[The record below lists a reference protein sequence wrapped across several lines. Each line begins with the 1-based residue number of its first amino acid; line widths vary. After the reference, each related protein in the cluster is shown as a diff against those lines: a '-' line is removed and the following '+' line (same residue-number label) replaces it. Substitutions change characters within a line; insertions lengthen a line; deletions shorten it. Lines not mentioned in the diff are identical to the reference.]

1 MKLQGKVAMVT
12 GAAQGIGRE
21 YALRYA
27 REGAAVVIADIREEA
42 ARQVEKEIVSA
53 GGKALAL
60 KADVTDQE
68 QMNQVAKAAADRLG
82 PVDVLLNNAATY
94 FDYEATNQSLEY
106 GRKVMDINV
115 FGIVIAARS
124 AFPYMKERRSGS
136 IINIASVAAW
146 PQKTPYLAE
155 LDTVPIE
162 FYSLS
167 KSAVT
172 FLTRWM
178 AQTLGQYNIRVNGI
192 APGVVL
198 TDATLKLMPE
208 DMVAYFRNQTCLVR
222 DLQPTDLTGTAVFLA
237 SDDSAL
243 MTGQTLVVDAGRI
256 MLT

>member
-124 AFPYMKERRSGS
+124 VFPDMKARRSGS

-146 PQKTPYLAE
+146 PQKTAYLAE

-208 DMVAYFRNQTCLVR
+208 DMIAYFRNQTCLVR

>member
-12 GAAQGIGRE
+12 GASQGIGRE

-124 AFPYMKERRSGS
+124 VFPYMKARRSGS

-155 LDTVPIE
+155 LDTIPIE

-208 DMVAYFRNQTCLVR
+208 DMIAYFRNQTCLVR

>member
-1 MKLQGKVAMVT
+1 MVT

-27 REGAAVVIADIREEA
+27 REGAAVVIADIRDEA

>member
-124 AFPYMKERRSGS
+124 VFPYMKARRSGS

-208 DMVAYFRNQTCLVR
+208 DMIAYFRNQTCLVR

>member
-1 MKLQGKVAMVT
+1 MRLEGKVAMIT

-21 YALRYA
+21 YALRFA

-42 ARQVEKEIVSA
+42 AQRVQSEIESA

-60 KADVTDQE
+60 RADVTDQE
-68 QMNQVAKAAADRLG
+68 QMNQVARSAADKLG

-94 FDYEATNQSLEY
+94 FDYDATNQSLEY
-106 GRKVMDINV
+106 GRRVLDINV

-124 AFPYMKERRSGS
+124 VFPFMKVRRSGS

-146 PQKTPYLAE
+146 PQKTPYVAE

-167 KSAVT
+167 KSAVA

-178 AQTLGQYNIRVNGI
+178 ALSLGQYNIRVNGI
-192 APGVVL
+192 APGVVM

-208 DMVAYFRNQTCLVR
+208 DMIAYFRNQTSLGR
-222 DLQPTDLTGTAVFLA
+222 DLQPSDLAGTAVFLA

>member
-1 MKLQGKVAMVT
+1 MRLQGKVALVT
-12 GAAQGIGRE
+12 GASQGIGRE
-21 YALRYA
+21 YALRFA
-27 REGAAVVIADIREEA
+27 REGAAVVIADIREEQA
-42 ARQVEKEIVSA
+42 KEVEREITAA

-60 KADVTDQE
+60 RGDVTDQE
-68 QMNQVAKAAADRLG
+68 QMNRVAKAGADRFG
-82 PVDVLLNNAATY
+82 PIEVLLNNAATY

-115 FGIVIAARS
+115 FSLVIAARS
-124 AFPYMKERRSGS
+124 VFPGMKARRAGS

-146 PQKTPYLAE
+146 PQKTPYLGE

-192 APGVVL
+192 APGVVM
-198 TDATLKLMPE
+198 TQATLQLMPE
-208 DMVAYFRNQTCLVR
+208 DMIAYFRNQTSLGR

>member
-27 REGAAVVIADIREEA
+27 REGAAVVIADIREEG
-42 ARQVEKEIVSA
+42 ARQVEREIVAA

-68 QMNQVAKAAADRLG
+68 QMNQVARAAADRLG

-94 FDYEATNQSLEY
+94 FDYDATNQSLEY

-124 AFPYMKERRSGS
+124 VFPFMKANRRGS
-136 IINIASVAAW
+136 IINIASTAAW
-146 PQKTPYLAE
+146 PQKTPYVAE
-155 LDTVPIE
+155 LDTIPIE

-198 TDATLKLMPE
+198 TDATLKLMSE
-208 DMVAYFRNQTCLVR
+208 DMISYFRNQTSLGR

-237 SDDSAL
+237 SDDSAM

>member
-1 MKLQGKVAMVT
+1 MKLQDKVAMIT
-12 GAAQGIGRE
+12 GASQGIGRE
-21 YALRYA
+21 YALRFA

-42 ARQVEKEIVSA
+42 AREVEAEIRSA
-53 GGKALAL
+53 GGKALAV
-60 KADVTDQE
+60 KADVTNQE
-68 QMNQVAKAAADRLG
+68 LMNEVAQRAAQQFGA
-82 PVDVLLNNAATY
+82 VDVLLNNAATY
-94 FDYEATNQSLEY
+94 YDYDATNQSLEY

-124 AFPYMKERRSGS
+124 VFPAMKANRRGS

-146 PQKTPYLAE
+146 PQNTPYLGE

-167 KSAVT
+167 KSAVA

-178 AQTLGQYNIRVNGI
+178 AQSLGQYNIRVNGI
-192 APGVVL
+192 APGVVM
-198 TDATLKLMPE
+198 TEATLKLMPE
-208 DMVAYFRNQTCLVR
+208 DMIAYFRNQTALRR
-222 DLQPTDLTGTAVFLA
+222 DLQPTDLAGTAVFLA

>member
-1 MKLQGKVAMVT
+1 MVT

-136 IINIASVAAW
+136 IINVASVAAW

>member
-42 ARQVEKEIVSA
+42 ARQVEREIVAA

-68 QMNQVAKAAADRLG
+68 QMNQVARAAADRLG

-94 FDYEATNQSLEY
+94 FDYDATNQSLEY

-124 AFPYMKERRSGS
+124 VFPSMKANRRGS

-146 PQKTPYLAE
+146 PQKTPYVAE

-208 DMVAYFRNQTCLVR
+208 DMIAYFRNQTSLGR
-222 DLQPTDLTGTAVFLA
+222 DLQPADLTGTAVFLA
-237 SDDSAL
+237 SDDSAM

>member
-1 MKLQGKVAMVT
+1 
-12 GAAQGIGRE
+12 
-21 YALRYA
+21 
-27 REGAAVVIADIREEA
+27 
-42 ARQVEKEIVSA
+42 
-53 GGKALAL
+53 
-60 KADVTDQE
+60 
-68 QMNQVAKAAADRLG
+68 
-82 PVDVLLNNAATY
+82 
-94 FDYEATNQSLEY
+94 
-106 GRKVMDINV
+106 MDINV

-124 AFPYMKERRSGS
+124 VFPFMKANRRGS

-146 PQKTPYLAE
+146 PQNTPYLAE

-178 AQTLGQYNIRVNGI
+178 AQSLGQYNIRVNGI

-208 DMVAYFRNQTCLVR
+208 DMIAYFRNQ
-222 DLQPTDLTGTAVFLA
+222 TAVFLA

>member
-1 MKLQGKVAMVT
+1 MKLQGKVAMIT
-12 GAAQGIGRE
+12 GASQGIGRE
-21 YALRYA
+21 YALRFA

-42 ARQVEKEIVSA
+42 ARKVQDEIAAA

-60 KADVTDQE
+60 AADVTEQD
-68 QMNQVAKAAADRLG
+68 QMNQVAKQGASRFG
-82 PVDVLLNNAATY
+82 PIDVLLNNAATY

-106 GRKVMDINV
+106 GRKVIDINV

-124 AFPYMKERRSGS
+124 VFPFMKANRRGS

-146 PQKTPYLAE
+146 PQTTPYLAE

-198 TDATLKLMPE
+198 TEATLKLMPE
-208 DMVAYFRNQTCLVR
+208 DMIAYFRNQTALKR
-222 DLQPTDLTGTAVFLA
+222 DLQPADLAGTAVFLA

-243 MTGQTLVVDAGRI
+243 MSGQTLVVDAGRI

>member
-1 MKLQGKVAMVT
+1 MKLQGKVAMIT
-12 GAAQGIGRE
+12 GASQGIGRE
-21 YALRYA
+21 YALRFA
-27 REGAAVVIADIREEA
+27 REGAAVAIADIREEA
-42 ARQVEKEIVSA
+42 ARQVEAEITGT
-53 GGKALAL
+53 GGKAIAL
-60 KADVTDQE
+60 RADVTDQE
-68 QMNQVAKAAADRLG
+68 QMNQAAKRATERFG

-94 FDYEATNQSLEY
+94 FDYDATNQSLEY

-124 AFPYMKERRSGS
+124 VFPFMKANRRGS

-146 PQKTPYLAE
+146 PQNTPYLAE

-192 APGVVL
+192 APGVVM

-208 DMVAYFRNQTCLVR
+208 DMIAFFRNQTALRR

-237 SDDSAL
+237 SDDSA
-243 MTGQTLVVDAGRI
+243 MMSGQTLVVDAGRI

>member
-1 MKLQGKVAMVT
+1 MVT

-124 AFPYMKERRSGS
+124 VFPYMKARRSGS

-208 DMVAYFRNQTCLVR
+208 DMIAYFRNQTCLVR
-222 DLQPTDLTGTAVFLA
+222 DLQPTDLTGTAVFLG

>member
-1 MKLQGKVAMVT
+1 MKLQSKVAMIT
-12 GAAQGIGRE
+12 GASQGIGRE

-42 ARQVEKEIVSA
+42 ARQVEAEITGA
-53 GGKALAL
+53 GGKAMAL
-60 KADVTDQE
+60 RADVTDQE
-68 QMNQVAKAAADRLG
+68 QMNQVAKKAAERFG

-124 AFPYMKERRSGS
+124 VFPFMKANRRGS

-146 PQKTPYLAE
+146 PQNTPYLAE

-178 AQTLGQYNIRVNGI
+178 AQSLGQYNIRVNGI

-208 DMVAYFRNQTCLVR
+208 DMIAYFRNQTALRR
-222 DLQPTDLTGTAVFLA
+222 DLQPTDLAGTAVFLA

>member
-1 MKLQGKVAMVT
+1 MKLQGKVTMIT

-21 YALRYA
+21 YALRFGH
-27 REGAAVVIADIREEA
+27 EGAAVVIADIREDA
-42 ARQVEKEIVSA
+42 AREVEREILAA

-68 QMNQVAKAAADRLG
+68 QMNQVAKAAAERLG

-94 FDYEATNQSLEY
+94 FDYDATNQSLEY
-106 GRKVMDINV
+106 GRRVMDINV

-124 AFPYMKERRSGS
+124 VFPFMKARRAGS

-146 PQKTPYLAE
+146 PQKTPYVPE

-178 AQTLGQYNIRVNGI
+178 AQSLGQYNIRVNGI

-208 DMVAYFRNQTCLVR
+208 EMIAYFRNQTSLRR

>member
-1 MKLQGKVAMVT
+1 MVT

-136 IINIASVAAW
+136 IINVASVAAW

-208 DMVAYFRNQTCLVR
+208 DMIAYFRNQTCLVR

>member
-1 MKLQGKVAMVT
+1 MKLQGKVAMIT
-12 GAAQGIGRE
+12 GASQGIGRE
-21 YALRYA
+21 YALRFA

-42 ARQVEKEIVSA
+42 AQKVAAEIESA
-53 GGKALAL
+53 GGKAMAL
-60 KADVTDQE
+60 RADVTDQD
-68 QMNQVAKAAADRLG
+68 QMNQVAQSAADRFG

-94 FDYEATNQSLEY
+94 YDYDATNQSLEY

-124 AFPYMKERRSGS
+124 VFPAMKANRRGS

-146 PQKTPYLAE
+146 PQNTPYLAD

-178 AQTLGQYNIRVNGI
+178 AQSLGQYNIRVNGI
-192 APGVVL
+192 APGVVM

-208 DMVAYFRNQTCLVR
+208 DMIAYFRNQTSLRR

>member
-1 MKLQGKVAMVT
+1 MVT

>member
-124 AFPYMKERRSGS
+124 VFPYMKARRGGS

-208 DMVAYFRNQTCLVR
+208 DMIAYFRNQTCLVR

>member
-1 MKLQGKVAMVT
+1 MKLQNKVAMVT

-60 KADVTDQE
+60 KADVTDQD

-124 AFPYMKERRSGS
+124 VFPYMKARRSGS

-146 PQKTPYLAE
+146 PQKTPYLSE

-208 DMVAYFRNQTCLVR
+208 DMIAYFRNQTCLVR

>member
-1 MKLQGKVAMVT
+1 MKLQGKVAMIT
-12 GAAQGIGRE
+12 GASQGIGRE
-21 YALRYA
+21 YALRFA

-42 ARQVEKEIVSA
+42 AHQVEKEISAA

-60 KADVTDQE
+60 RADVTDQE
-68 QMNQVAKAAADRLG
+68 QMNQVAKEGAERFG

-94 FDYEATNQSLEY
+94 YDYETTNQSLEY

-124 AFPYMKERRSGS
+124 VFPFMKANRRGS

-146 PQKTPYLAE
+146 PQNTPYLADLE
-155 LDTVPIE
+155 TVPIE

-178 AQTLGQYNIRVNGI
+178 AQSLGQYNIRVNGI
-192 APGVVL
+192 APGVVM
-198 TDATLKLMPE
+198 TEATLKLMPE
-208 DMVAYFRNQTCLVR
+208 DMIAYFRNQTALRR
-222 DLQPTDLTGTAVFLA
+222 DLQPTDLTGTAVYLA

-243 MTGQTLVVDAGRI
+243 MSGQTLVVDAGRI